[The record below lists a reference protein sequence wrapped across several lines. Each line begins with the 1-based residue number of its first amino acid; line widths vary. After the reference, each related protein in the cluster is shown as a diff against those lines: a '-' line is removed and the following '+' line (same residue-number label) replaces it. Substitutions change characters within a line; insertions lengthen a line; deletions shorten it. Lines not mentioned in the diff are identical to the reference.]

1 MEADMP
7 VFRVDGLTI
16 DSLLSIKQTCELLG
30 VGRTTCYLLITSGD
44 LVAVKIGRATRVR
57 SSSVTALID
66 RSTVANPSNSMM
78 GVAP

>member
-1 MEADMP
+1 MP
-7 VFRVDGLTI
+7 AIRVDGQTI
-16 DSLLSIKQTCELLG
+16 DHLLSIKQTCELLG

-44 LVAVKIGRATRVR
+44 LLIVKIGRSTRVR

-66 RSTVANPSNSMM
+66 RSTVANPSNSTM